1 MCSPL
6 PPIHQGSRR
15 KVRGAEVK
23 VREYPGETAL
33 AVLETPFRNPF
44 PDSGLQC
51 RAGLQGRRSTVLS
64 QCLPTHQ
71 VPRGV
76 AEQGGTKDSRVSSI
90 RARDLSQHL
99 LCARRGAPPPTPPH
113 GSADR
118 SLASSALCQT
128 KAPRPCGLRGEAPPP
143 IPDPGVAGEGDRSS
157 PGTIPWTPLLYLP
170 GLPPLFALPL
180 WLHRPSKPRAGA
192 IHRSCPS
199 GLPVGSCLSS
209 EPCCSPASPAS
220 VLNAGAQTPGQQ
232 QAARPSCCEKLRE
245 INSGVSPWGRRGHW
259 AIGVGVQPLA
269 LLQPLSRFRISGHLC
284 LQGHPEGIWTW

>member
-44 PDSGLQC
+44 PESGLQC

-99 LCARRGAPPPTPPH
+99 LCARRGAPPPPHPTAPLTAAWPPQH
-113 GSADR
+113 CAR
-118 SLASSALCQT
+118 
-128 KAPRPCGLRGEAPPP
+128 PRLRGLVVSEA
-143 IPDPGVAGEGDRSS
+143 R
-157 PGTIPWTPLLYLP
+157 PLPQSLTQGWQGRVTGPALGP
-170 GLPPLFALPL
+170 FLGPL
-180 WLHRPSKPRAGA
+180 SYT
-192 IHRSCPS
+192 
-199 GLPVGSCLSS
+199 
-209 EPCCSPASPAS
+209 SPASRPCSPCHSGFIDPQNRGPGLFTDLVHQACRLAPA
-220 VLNAGAQTPGQQ
+220 
-232 QAARPSCCEKLRE
+232 
-245 INSGVSPWGRRGHW
+245 
-259 AIGVGVQPLA
+259 
-269 LLQPLSRFRISGHLC
+269 
-284 LQGHPEGIWTW
+284 